1 MPPNPATLFAVTQQL
16 TVSRYIMLLAE
27 LPKPRSVPA
36 NPSHITTWRML
47 HLQLIPELITI
58 KNSGLLTKDERGHVC
73 CWRRHDT
80 NVHGSKFSCFLCVN
94 RGWSFSLVN
103 YPHFPLSFSGTP
115 ALLWP
120 RPTVGFSLQT
130 LVVVNLVNSSISTLL
145 SDGNCCYRT
154 IGICFRHIFETN
166 TFLLALYLRGI
177 LFFSSHSSE

>member
-1 MPPNPATLFAVTQQL
+1 MKEVMSAAGGAMTQTFMAPNFRA
-16 TVSRYIMLLAE
+16 S
-27 LPKPRSVPA
+27 SV
-36 NPSHITTWRML
+36 
-47 HLQLIPELITI
+47 LIGAGP
-58 KNSGLLTKDERGHVC
+58 
-73 CWRRHDT
+73 
-80 NVHGSKFSCFLCVN
+80 
-94 RGWSFSLVN
+94 FSLVN